1 MDKEKQILQGVP
13 PWVQHFLIHVVK
25 RSASVLITWIE
36 DVREANREAV
46 KVIDQAE
53 IPGYNGQKK

>member
-25 RSASVLITWIE
+25 RSASVLVAWIE

-46 KVIDQAE
+46 KTIDQPE
-53 IPGYNGQKK
+53 HISYNGQRK